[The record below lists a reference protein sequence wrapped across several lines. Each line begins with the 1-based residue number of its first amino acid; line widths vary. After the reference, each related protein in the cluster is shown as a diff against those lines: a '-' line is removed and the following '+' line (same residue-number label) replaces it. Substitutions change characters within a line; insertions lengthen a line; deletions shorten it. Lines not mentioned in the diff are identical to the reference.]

1 MPHPC
6 PTRRSS
12 GLFDA
17 RSSVRAAQPGVL
29 REQANQ
35 VQQTTRG
42 YRSQLA
48 ASSEQARLIGEELES
63 LRGVAEKG
71 FVSKSRIRALER
83 ARADLHGQAGQFSHS
98 IARSGAE
105 AGENRMKELEEE
117 TAYRERAESELRDVA
132 LSLNEEL
139 TKYRDA

>member
-29 REQANQ
+29 CEQANQ

-71 FVSKSRIRALER
+71 FVSKSRIRALDR
-83 ARADLHGQAGQFSHS
+83 KSVGSGKSVSVSVDLGGRRLINKKNHHHPHSHTS
-98 IARSGAE
+98 HLPT
-105 AGENRMKELEEE
+105 NQNYP
-117 TAYRERAESELRDVA
+117 T
-132 LSLNEEL
+132 
-139 TKYRDA
+139 